1 MFSVLKLFVILQISF
16 SILIVKTFPE
26 LNSNLNVILFK
37 FICSEL
43 ELCPIIMP
51 SKAHPNKLFL

>member
-1 MFSVLKLFVILQISF
+1 MFSVLKLFIILQISF

-26 LNSNLNVILFK
+26 LNSNSNVILFK

-43 ELCPIIMP
+43 ELCPIIM
-51 SKAHPNKLFL
+51 SKAPPNKLFL